1 MRADSYLNWGFNP
14 EMNKGGD
21 YFLICATH
29 LMGREWPYRMETY
42 HHIFNKEDFL
52 KIINIKNNIAREDAG
67 ARNDLINRLTP
78 VNEGYFINRYL
89 NWRLRHLIIDA
100 PLVELSNWGGID
112 EFDNMISDI
121 ENIDWEEW
129 VDNGEAGM
137 NRGNY
142 IQDLNAEYDA
152 DGFSTADLIVSSDY
166 IGISI
171 RATPAWEDQPP
182 YLYNYFI
189 SRMVI

>member
-1 MRADSYLNWGFNP
+1 MKADSYLNWGFNP
-14 EMNKGGD
+14 EMNKSGE
-21 YFLICATH
+21 YFLIH
-29 LMGREWPYRMETY
+29 SSKLRGNDWPYSMETH

-52 KIINIKNNIAREDAG
+52 KIINNKIVREDAG
-67 ARNDLINRLTP
+67 RRNDLIKRLTP

-89 NWRLRHLIIDA
+89 RWRLNHLVIYA
-100 PLVELSNWGGID
+100 PLLQLENWQGID
-112 EFDNMISDI
+112 EFDKMISDI

-129 VDNGEAGM
+129 VNNGEAGV

-142 IQDLNAEYDA
+142 IQDMNAEYDA
-152 DGFSTADLIVSSDY
+152 DGFSTADLVIDSDY

-171 RATPAWEDQPP
+171 RATPTWEDQPP
-182 YLYNYFI
+182 YLYNYSI

>member
-1 MRADSYLNWGFNP
+1 
-14 EMNKGGD
+14 
-21 YFLICATH
+21 
-29 LMGREWPYRMETY
+29 
-42 HHIFNKEDFL
+42 
-52 KIINIKNNIAREDAG
+52 
-67 ARNDLINRLTP
+67 
-78 VNEGYFINRYL
+78 
-89 NWRLRHLIIDA
+89 
-100 PLVELSNWGGID
+100 
-112 EFDNMISDI
+112 MISDI

>member
-1 MRADSYLNWGFNP
+1 MKADSYLNWGFNP
-14 EMNKGGD
+14 EMNKGGE
-21 YFLICATH
+21 YFLIH
-29 LMGREWPYRMETY
+29 SSKLRGNDWPYSMETH

-52 KIINIKNNIAREDAG
+52 KIITNKIVREDARE
-67 ARNDLINRLTP
+67 RNDLIKRLTP

-89 NWRLRHLIIDA
+89 RWRLNHLVIYA
-100 PLVELSNWGGID
+100 PLLQLENWQGID
-112 EFDNMISDI
+112 EFDKMISDI

-129 VDNGEAGM
+129 VNNGKAGV

-142 IQDLNAEYDA
+142 IQDMNAEYDA
-152 DGFSTADLIVSSDY
+152 DGFSTADLVIDSDY

-171 RATPAWEDQPP
+171 RATPTWEDQPP
-182 YLYNYFI
+182 YLYNYSI

>member
-1 MRADSYLNWGFNP
+1 MKADSYLNWGFNP
-14 EMNKGGD
+14 EMNKGGE
-21 YFLICATH
+21 YFLIQSSK
-29 LMGREWPYRMETY
+29 LRGNDWPYSMETY

-52 KIINIKNNIAREDAG
+52 KIIKNNMVRQDAG
-67 ARNDLINRLTP
+67 ARNDLIKRLTP

-89 NWRLRHLIIDA
+89 RWRLNHLVIGA
-100 PLVELSNWGGID
+100 PLLQLENWQGID

-121 ENIDWEEW
+121 ANIDWKEW
-129 VDNGEAGM
+129 VDKGKAGF
-137 NRGNY
+137 NRGTY

-152 DGFSTADLIVSSDY
+152 DGFSTADLVIDSDY

-171 RATPAWEDQPP
+171 RATPTWEDQPP
-182 YLYNYFI
+182 YLYSYSI